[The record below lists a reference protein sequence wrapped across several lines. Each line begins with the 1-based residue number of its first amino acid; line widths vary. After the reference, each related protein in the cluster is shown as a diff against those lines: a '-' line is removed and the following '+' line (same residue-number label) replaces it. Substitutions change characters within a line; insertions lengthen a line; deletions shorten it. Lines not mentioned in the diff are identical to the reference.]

1 MPAQPALHTRLAT
14 SDDLAAVAALFDAY
28 RQFYEQAPDLPLA
41 TRFIAQRMQRQQS
54 ILLVAEDGKRQLHG
68 FCQIYPSFCSIL
80 AREIYILSD
89 LFVAP
94 TARRSGA
101 GRLLL
106 QAAEA
111 HARENGIARL
121 DLTTAR
127 SNIPAQTLCESLGWQ
142 RDGVYLAYNLAV
154 PG

>member
-1 MPAQPALHTRLAT
+1 MPALQTRLAT
-14 SDDLAAVAALFDAY
+14 PADLPAVAALFDAY
-28 RQFYEQAPDLPLA
+28 RQFYEQPADLPLA
-41 TRFIAQRMQRQQS
+41 TRFIAQRMQAQQS
-54 ILLVAEDGKRQLHG
+54 IILLAEDDERQPHG
-68 FCQIYPSFCSIL
+68 FVQIYPSFCSIL

-111 HARENGIARL
+111 HALQHGIARM

-127 SNIPAQTLCESLGWQ
+127 SNIPAQTLYESLGWQ
-142 RDGVYLAYNLAV
+142 RDQVYFAYNRDVAA
-154 PG
+154 